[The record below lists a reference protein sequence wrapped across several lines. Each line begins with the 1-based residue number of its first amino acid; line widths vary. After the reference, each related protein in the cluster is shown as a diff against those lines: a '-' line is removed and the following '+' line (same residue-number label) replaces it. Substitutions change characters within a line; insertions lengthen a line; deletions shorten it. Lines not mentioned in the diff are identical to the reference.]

1 MFDMLGPKGCATSL
15 VLTKEIKA
23 EVSKHPF
30 YDCVAPKILSS
41 KLELFLSSYPHAAKV
56 NLIDDY
62 GMENEDWE
70 LLRGKKIKD
79 LCLQARYID
88 LAPENQRIL
97 STMPL
102 QSLEISTGTKIV
114 YANSAEFLEG
124 FEQLW
129 DLERLDDH
137 QNFELYEQLRVL
149 RLSNVEFIQPQVFA
163 LHRLHTLE
171 LKAVM
176 FSSPQ
181 ENVFLGVRDTLLCLT
196 FEEVRFDED
205 VVGVSPTQRM
215 TPSDLSVITKMFKPL
230 TKLQRLSLRAPLAVA
245 QHINFED
252 MAALKELNLQ

>member
-1 MFDMLGPKGCATSL
+1 
-15 VLTKEIKA
+15 
-23 EVSKHPF
+23 
-30 YDCVAPKILSS
+30 
-41 KLELFLSSYPHAAKV
+41 
-56 NLIDDY
+56 
-62 GMENEDWE
+62 
-70 LLRGKKIKD
+70 
-79 LCLQARYID
+79 
-88 LAPENQRIL
+88 
-97 STMPL
+97 MPL

-129 DLERLDDH
+129 DLESLDDH
-137 QNFELYEQLRVL
+137 KNFELYEKMRVM
-149 RLSNVEFIQPQVFA
+149 RLTNVEFIQPQVFA

-171 LKAVM
+171 HKAVM